1 MTAPQ
6 AEPTTR
12 DRLTATALS
21 ALDQADFNARLGH
34 VFEHSPWVAEAAW
47 AARPFASLDAL
58 HGAMM
63 GAVVAAGPD
72 ATLALLRAHPAL
84 AAPGPLTPDS
94 VREQGEGLGALGLTE
109 ANAAYAARF
118 GFPFIVAMRALPDP
132 AAIPAIMAVRMA
144 HDPAAEKAVALREV
158 AAITRFRLHDL
169 VATED
174 SLTVHVLDTAR
185 GVPAAGLGLT
195 LSRDGAVLGRF
206 TTNAEGRCPAP
217 LLAGP
222 ALVPGIYEIAYDVA
236 AWRGAGD
243 PGFYDRITIRFRVD
257 PDPGHLHVP
266 LLLSPYGYSTYRGS

>member
-21 ALDQADFNARLGH
+21 ALGQADFNARLGH

-109 ANAAYAARF
+109 AKTLVESA
-118 GFPFIVAMRALPDP
+118 PK
-132 AAIPAIMAVRMA
+132 AIKEGVNKAE
-144 HDPAAEKAVALREV
+144 AEKIKAQIE
-158 AAITRFRLHDL
+158 
-169 VATED
+169 
-174 SLTVHVLDTAR
+174 
-185 GVPAAGLGLT
+185 AAGGTVELK
-195 LSRDGAVLGRF
+195 
-206 TTNAEGRCPAP
+206 
-217 LLAGP
+217 
-222 ALVPGIYEIAYDVA
+222 
-236 AWRGAGD
+236 
-243 PGFYDRITIRFRVD
+243 
-257 PDPGHLHVP
+257 
-266 LLLSPYGYSTYRGS
+266 